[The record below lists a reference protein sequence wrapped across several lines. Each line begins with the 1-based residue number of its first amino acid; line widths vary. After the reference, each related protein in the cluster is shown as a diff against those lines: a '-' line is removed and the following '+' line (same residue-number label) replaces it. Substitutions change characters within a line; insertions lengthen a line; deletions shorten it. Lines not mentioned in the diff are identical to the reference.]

1 MAAEEGGARPQA
13 HTRGPTRRTH
23 VPTDSRQTSLGGIRR
38 RYESSAKECAGS
50 EAISIPQGVR
60 RDPWKSTGGHLGT
73 VRVATSGLRLMEG
86 TKAQKPTRPSTVRS
100 LAVLNPPGKKRLRPD
115 FCKKISCNRTR
126 FDKRIIILHQL
137 LPANPS
143 YKGLL
148 GN

>member
-1 MAAEEGGARPQA
+1 MCRIRGHFHSARGQARPVEVNGRPSRDCKGRDVWLEVNGRHKGSKA
-13 HTRGPTRRTH
+13 DNVARSVIWLLKALWLAAARVELCTGVCIPTQFRL
-23 VPTDSRQTSLGGIRR
+23 VPFAPYSL
-38 RYESSAKECAGS
+38 
-50 EAISIPQGVR
+50 
-60 RDPWKSTGGHLGT
+60 
-73 VRVATSGLRLMEG
+73 
-86 TKAQKPTRPSTVRS
+86 RPSTVRS